1 MIYTYVWYSV
11 LYEYIKATDSE
22 ELIQMDHIISKQDR
36 RKAIK
41 DKKDN
46 PFGRSEE
53 TYTEENFEYSTDLAE
68 VQIEA
73 GNVEEFKKR
82 VAELLVAFINMDTN
96 NKKSFD
102 LAYSDIE
109 KRIIRSKMNEK
120 KMITDFLKNMDDDQ
134 RRVEDMQKMLK
145 LGRWNV
151 GLRKGH
157 VQYDQ
162 QRYVEERKELFQQ
175 LTMNPSEM
183 NDDVIIQQD
192 VGAIENQEAQDID
205 DFYENEANDLRDYH
219 GVDADGAYYEED
231 YDDFGED

>member
-1 MIYTYVWYSV
+1 M
-11 LYEYIKATDSE
+11 
-22 ELIQMDHIISKQDR
+22 
-36 RKAIK
+36 
-41 DKKDN
+41 
-46 PFGRSEE
+46 
-53 TYTEENFEYSTDLAE
+53 
-68 VQIEA
+68 
-73 GNVEEFKKR
+73 KKR

-205 DFYENEANDLRDYH
+205 DFYENEANDLRGYH
-219 GVDADGAYYEED
+219 GVDDDGAYYEED